1 MNWKSH
7 IAKILPKL
15 RGACFAVRSMYPY
28 SSLNMLKKI
37 YFAYFHS
44 VISYGIIFWG
54 NYTESKKVFLAQKKI
69 EL

>member
-7 IAKILPKL
+7 IAKILAEL
-15 RGACFAVRSMYPY
+15 SGACFAVRSMYLY
-28 SSLNMLKKI
+28 GSLNTLIMI

-44 VISYGIIFWG
+44 ISYGIICWG
-54 NYTESKKVFLAQKKI
+54 NSTESKKVFLAEKKI